1 MSTKRTIT
9 TAPEDWSARL
19 AAVNVSKDDLNALVA
34 NYLFT
39 EGYHS
44 AASHF
49 AREAALDPTK
59 AAADLESIRSRM
71 EIRRA
76 VQRGSVEEALDK
88 VVELDPEILD
98 HNPSLHFHLLQQH
111 LIELIRADRI
121 PDALAFAQTELA
133 PRGEEHP
140 QFLKELERTMA
151 LLAFEMPT
159 LGSGAPSLPAA
170 VPSAAPA
177 SGKKSKK
184 TSTAAVEALPPM
196 PPSISSLLDPSQRL
210 STALELNT
218 AILSA
223 QGHAE
228 LPKLPGLLGVLNWGE
243 GLLSE
248 RGGDWPKWDLHEALA
263 TKHKPAAAEGATVGN
278 GAGDAMVL

>member
-76 VQRGSVEEALDK
+76 VQRGRVEEALDK

-98 HNPSLHFHLLQQH
+98 HNPALHFHLLQQH
-111 LIELIRADRI
+111 LIELIRANRI

-159 LGSGAPSLPAA
+159 LGPAAPSPSGAVLSTPTT
-170 VPSAAPA
+170 
-177 SGKKSKK
+177 GKKSKK
-184 TSTAAVEALPPM
+184 TSTTAVEALPPM

-210 STALELNT
+210 ATALELNT

-263 TKHKPAAAEGATVGN
+263 TKHKPAAAEGNIVGN